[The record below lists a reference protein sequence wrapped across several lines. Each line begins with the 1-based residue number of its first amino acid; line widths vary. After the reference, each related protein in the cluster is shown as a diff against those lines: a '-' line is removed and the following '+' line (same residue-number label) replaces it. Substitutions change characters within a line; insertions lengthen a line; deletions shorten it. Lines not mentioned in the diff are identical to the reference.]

1 MRAKVTTAFNGW
13 SEADPEPRDF
23 QPGEILGER
32 DPNLAYQAATTRVEP
47 DSPDNTATFAEWI
60 VTPTQAELDVRGDSR
75 TQPKPLYTVQPVGTE
90 RPAEGD
96 HPELMA
102 RLDTMRAA
110 AQDRQRLD
118 DEATQRARAAAQ
130 AQQDRTAAIAPR
142 ASTQPQPQQPSQQDA
157 VTMRDA
163 SDMDLKGKMKAKG

>member
-13 SEADPEPRDF
+13 SEAEPEPRDF
-23 QPGEILGER
+23 QVGEVLGER
-32 DPNLAYQAATTRVEP
+32 DPNLAYQAATTRVTP

-60 VTPTQAELDVRGDSR
+60 APPTQAELDVRGDDR
-75 TQPKPLYTVQPVGTE
+75 TQPKPLYTVQPVGTD
-90 RPAEGD
+90 RPAKGD

-118 DEATQRARAAAQ
+118 DEAKERARAAAQ
-130 AQQDRTAAIAPR
+130 AEQDRAAAIAPR
-142 ASTQPQPQQPSQQDA
+142 ASMQPPQQPSQDA

-163 SDMDLKGKMKAKG
+163 PDAMDLKGKMKGKG